1 MITVVSKTQT
11 IMVMILIL
19 QMMTAKMISQSD
31 AIKMIVIISVPI
43 LASGCNEI
51 ATTRGHHYVF
61 PGDIPSLAHHYHP
74 FVLVLFK
81 P

>member
-11 IMVMILIL
+11 IMVIILIL

-43 LASGCNEI
+43 LASGYNEI
-51 ATTRGHHYVF
+51 AMTRGHHNVF

-74 FVLVLFK
+74 FF
-81 P
+81 

>member
-1 MITVVSKTQT
+1 MITVVSKRQT
-11 IMVMILIL
+11 IMVRILIL

-43 LASGCNEI
+43 LASGYNEI
-51 ATTRGHHYVF
+51 AMTRGHHNVF

-74 FVLVLFK
+74 FF
-81 P
+81 

>member
-1 MITVVSKTQT
+1 MIKMVSKRQT
-11 IMVMILIL
+11 IIVMILIL
-19 QMMTAKMISQSD
+19 QMMTAKMISESGV
-31 AIKMIVIISVPI
+31 IKMMVIISVPI
-43 LASGCNEI
+43 LASGYNEI

-74 FVLVLFK
+74 FFLVLFK

>member
-1 MITVVSKTQT
+1 MIKMVSKRQT

-19 QMMTAKMISQSD
+19 QMMTAKMISESGV
-31 AIKMIVIISVPI
+31 IKMMVIISVPI
-43 LASGCNEI
+43 LASCYNEI

-74 FVLVLFK
+74 FF
-81 P
+81 

>member
-1 MITVVSKTQT
+1 MITVVTTTQT

-19 QMMTAKMISQSD
+19 QMMTAKMISESD

-43 LASGCNEI
+43 LASGYNEI

-74 FVLVLFK
+74 FF
-81 P
+81 

>member
-1 MITVVSKTQT
+1 MIKMVSKRQT

-19 QMMTAKMISQSD
+19 QMMTAKMISESGV
-31 AIKMIVIISVPI
+31 IKIMVIISVPI
-43 LASGCNEI
+43 LASGYNEI

-74 FVLVLFK
+74 FF
-81 P
+81 